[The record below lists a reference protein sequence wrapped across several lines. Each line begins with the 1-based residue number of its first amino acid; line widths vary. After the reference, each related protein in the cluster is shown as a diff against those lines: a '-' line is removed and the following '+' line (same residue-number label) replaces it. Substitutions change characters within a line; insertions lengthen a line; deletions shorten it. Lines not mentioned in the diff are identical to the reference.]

1 MDGRR
6 FGKIVIIFGAD
17 MSSFSHVDN
26 RKKDVLILGKGPIKG
41 LEDTTLIAE
50 KEDTI
55 NFSEQ
60 QRKLFKL
67 AL

>member
-26 RKKDVLILGKGPIKG
+26 RKKDVLILGKGRTQG
-41 LEDTTLIAE
+41 LDDTTLIAE
-50 KEDTI
+50 KECTI

-60 QRKLFKL
+60 KKLFKV

>member
-1 MDGRR
+1 
-6 FGKIVIIFGAD
+6 

>member
-41 LEDTTLIAE
+41 LEDTTLIAA

-60 QRKLFKL
+60 QKKLFKL